1 VWFDNLQL
9 VHNRGPLL
17 EETHYGAWG
26 LALAGISSK
35 AVNFGEPG
43 NKFKY
48 NGKELQTAEWLD
60 GTGLEMYDYG
70 ARMFDQQLGV
80 WHNVD
85 PKAEVSRRWSPYNY
99 CYNNPVRFV
108 DPDGMLAI
116 EAGDISMATAIN
128 DMFNSLKEGEV
139 ASMGA
144 NDDGTFSWT
153 IFDGEGANMVAENK
167 VMVSFMQW
175 RALGGGIGDGQ
186 AQGNKKHPADYEV
199 VIWIYGSFKY
209 DTNPD
214 GSKAKSGTDEVTEF
228 LEKYEY
234 VDETTRY
241 KTTYYTTVYIDSEG
255 EVTSVAQRKYRDKQ
269 VRGDD
274 NVWGEVWNYTQY
286 EVGIRQ
292 WEDIVYKESNI
303 INDLRTVVNNVK
315 YVKKQ
320 TGKSPL
326 ELDADSKND
335 FIKWMGIVHAGSGL
349 VIDGSKM
356 FGAREIAGRFV
367 ARIMYGAAA
376 VFFVLQV
383 AGLDFN
389 PENATLKYVTNKK
402 R

>member
-1 VWFDNLQL
+1 LSVWFDNLQL

-175 RALGGGIGDGQ
+175 RARGGGVGDCVSPTDNNVSITYTKLKNGDVNISI
-186 AQGNKKHPADYEV
+186 AAIINIAIIDPYSSVAGADLDIVRKVVSNLSGTFEYKETEGNKTYKITMTVNA
-199 VIWIYGSFKY
+199 
-209 DTNPD
+209 
-214 GSKAKSGTDEVTEF
+214 KAEIRLLRSVANARVSEF
-228 LEKYEY
+228 LIQIVKNIPGNAAGLALIGKGVGAVEKDVFGQHVGVVMAHELGHALRFKHRPNTIMNESYDANVLNPVLTFLQED
-234 VDETTRY
+234 VW
-241 KTTYYTTVYIDSEG
+241 
-255 EVTSVAQRKYRDKQ
+255 AFW
-269 VRGDD
+269 RG
-274 NVWGEVWNYTQY
+274 
-286 EVGIRQ
+286 
-292 WEDIVYKESNI
+292 
-303 INDLRTVVNNVK
+303 
-315 YVKKQ
+315 
-320 TGKSPL
+320 
-326 ELDADSKND
+326 
-335 FIKWMGIVHAGSGL
+335 FSGMTMSL
-349 VIDGSKM
+349 KM
-356 FGAREIAGRFV
+356 SGRFLGTSDS
-367 ARIMYGAAA
+367 I
-376 VFFVLQV
+376 Q
-383 AGLDFN
+383 
-389 PENATLKYVTNKK
+389 ELKEFISNNKITE
-402 R
+402 